1 MSSINTAAL
10 LVAELQAAKI
20 AEAKAIE
27 RRIDAEMALIAEL
40 GQPKAEGAT
49 SYKIPGYRIT
59 VTGVVNRTV
68 DPVMLAQ
75 VKAVM
80 PPGLFDQAIRYKPDI
95 ILTGLRYLQNN
106 EPEAYGLLAQAITA
120 KPGKTQVKVE
130 PIATA
135 TDEE

>member
-1 MSSINTAAL
+1 MSSINTTAL

-130 PIATA
+130 PIAT
-135 TDEE
+135 DEE

>member
-1 MSSINTAAL
+1 MNTAAL

-40 GQPKAEGAT
+40 GQPKVEGST

-130 PIATA
+130 PIAT
-135 TDEE
+135 DEE

>member
-1 MSSINTAAL
+1 M
-10 LVAELQAAKI
+10 AELQAAKI

-80 PPGLFDQAIRYKPDI
+80 PPALFDQAIRYKPDI
-95 ILTGLRYLQNN
+95 VLAGLRYLQNN

-130 PIATA
+130 PIAT
-135 TDEE
+135 DKE

>member
-1 MSSINTAAL
+1 MSSINTAL

-59 VTGVVNRTV
+59 ITGVVNRTV